1 MSLGKRLKQVLKK
14 LDITQTSLSKTISI
28 SNVVINRYTKDKT
41 MPDYNFLNKLTSAFN
56 VNINWLLT
64 GEGSMFLS
72 ENLKEI
78 GNKHYIDMPVVAAV
92 SCGTPMEIEVA
103 EPEDHILLDT
113 NSLPGDFNNYFAFFA
128 SGDSMEPYIS
138 NGDVVVVKHHE
149 DWQTADDR
157 ICVVRVNGEVT
168 LKKVTVFSEGEEVL
182 LSPFNKEYSPLLI
195 NEDNFGEAY
204 LVGIAIMAIK
214 NL

>member
-1 MSLGKRLKQVLKK
+1 MSLGNRLKKVLRK
-14 LDITQTSLSKTISI
+14 LDITQTSLSKTLGI

-41 MPDYNFLNKLTSAFN
+41 MPDYNFLHKLTSAFN
-56 VNINWLLT
+56 VNINWLLA

-72 ENLKEI
+72 ENLRQI
-78 GNKHYIDMPVVAAV
+78 GDKQYVEMPVVASV
-92 SCGTPMEIEVA
+92 SCGSPQEIEVA

-113 NSLPGDFNNYFAFFA
+113 NSLAGDFNNYFAFFA
-128 SGDSMEPYIS
+128 SGDSMEPYIT

-149 DWQTADDR
+149 DWRTADDR
-157 ICVVRVNGEVT
+157 ICVVRVSGEVT
-168 LKKVTVFSEGEEVL
+168 LKKVTVFSEGEEIL

-195 NEDNFGEAY
+195 NEDNYGEAY